1 MSSRRYKSAP
11 LSHGS
16 SSPAHELPQY
26 QFVWRL
32 PCCRVPCHSIILLL
46 IRSQHVW
53 LPVPLIQA
61 HQSLL
66 MPSTTLCMQMLMH
79 VISFAFLVVIASTA
93 MFVPILLYV
102 LGLNNLGW
110 TWQHA
115 ALFSAMIASTDA
127 VAVSAI
133 LKKGTTELG
142 KKWICAFTHSM
153 AVLNKCM
160 HCSQVFQTVA
170 LTFFLLWFDSPKHEG
185 RGGSCTYLVDI
196 SVHG

>member
-1 MSSRRYKSAP
+1 MTAAALPMS
-11 LSHGS
+11 
-16 SSPAHELPQY
+16 
-26 QFVWRL
+26 
-32 PCCRVPCHSIILLL
+32 CHNINLCGGFHVALFYATASILLL
-46 IRSQHVW
+46 TRSQRVW
-53 LPVPLIQA
+53 LLVPLIQA

-170 LTFFLLWFDSPKHEG
+170 LTFFA
-185 RGGSCTYLVDI
+185 LV
-196 SVHG
+196 